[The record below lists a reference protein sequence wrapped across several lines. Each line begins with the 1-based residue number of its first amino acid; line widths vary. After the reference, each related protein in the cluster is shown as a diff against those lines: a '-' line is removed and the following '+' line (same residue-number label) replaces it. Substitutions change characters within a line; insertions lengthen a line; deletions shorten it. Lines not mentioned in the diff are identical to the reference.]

1 MQGSFAYQAG
11 VSGNVTLPRGA
22 TVKAIYAHATGS
34 NGTVTIFGGPSI
46 TVIAGTGI
54 ALRFVH
60 DNLVSAAT
68 QNNGS
73 RVIGF
78 TGTDSYYV
86 EYLGPGYSS

>member
-11 VSGNVTLPRGA
+11 TSGTVTVPRGA
-22 TVKAIYAHATGS
+22 TIKAIYAHSTAG
-34 NGTVTIFGGPSI
+34 GTITIFGGPAI
-46 TVIAGTGI
+46 TVVAATGI

-73 RVIGF
+73 RAIVF